1 MKKIFLFGCIAAILF
16 VACNNEPQDS
26 KDVAEETNEARLDS
40 LDMEDDGE
48 FAVKAADG
56 GIMEVR
62 LGEMAKQNAASAE
75 VKEFGTMMVADHS
88 KANEELKALAAQ
100 KNIALPTSLS
110 NDKQKKV
117 DNLAKL
123 KGAEFDK
130 EYISFMVK
138 DLKEDIEEFSEHTRD
153 GKDSTL
159 VRWAS
164 EKLPALQHHLREA
177 ERIDSLLKN
186 RQ

>member
-16 VACNNEPQDS
+16 VACNNEPKDS

-56 GIMEVR
+56 GMLEVR
-62 LGEMAKQNAASAE
+62 LGEMAQQSAASAE
-75 VKEFGTMMVADHS
+75 VKEFGSMMVADHG

-100 KNIALPTSLS
+100 KGIALPTSLS
-110 NDKQKKV
+110 NDHQRKV
-117 DNLAKL
+117 DDLAKL
-123 KGAEFDK
+123 KGADFDK
-130 EYISFMVK
+130 EYISVM
-138 DLKEDIEEFSEHTRD
+138 LKAHREDIEEFSEQTRD

-164 EKLPALQHHLREA
+164 EKLPALQQHLREA
-177 ERIDSLLKN
+177 ERIDSVLRN